1 MYNTMILSSFIMA
14 IFVSMIA
21 WSYTTQQP
29 IVLMLEDNKYRES
42 DCVYLPVPGVRCEPD
57 F

>member
-1 MYNTMILSSFIMA
+1 MYNFMMCGSFVFT
-14 IFVSMIA
+14 IFLMLFA

-29 IVLMLEDNKYRES
+29 IVLMLEDNKYRDS
-42 DCVYLPVPGVRCEPD
+42 DCIYLPVPGVRCEPD